1 MRKTIRYTVLTLA
14 MIALVVVGQVGVGC
28 SSVRKGK
35 PSVVVSIQ
43 PQHYLLEAIAGS
55 KVDVVCLLDD
65 ESNPETYEPGMNM
78 MMAIERSDAY
88 FTMGT
93 IGYELAILTKVRS
106 NNPNLPIINTS
117 KGVNFIDG
125 HDADEGDVDPHVWV
139 SVCNAKIIA
148 ANMYAQL
155 VELYPK
161 WKKYFTKRYNALQAQ
176 LGQMD
181 MEFAA
186 RLQSVPDSAF
196 LVWHPTL
203 SYFARDYDLRQVS
216 LDNGKEPTVGDL
228 RARIDMARKS
238 GAEVLFLQ
246 PQIDSRQACELL
258 KGLDV
263 KKVTINPMSKH
274 LDEELT
280 KIVDALAP
288 PVKQK

>member
-55 KVDVVCLLDD
+55 KVNVVCLLDD

-148 ANMYAQL
+148 ANMYAEL

-181 MEFAA
+181 MEFTA
-186 RLQSVPDSAF
+186 RLKSVPDSAF

-203 SYFARDYDLRQVS
+203 SYFARDYGLRQVS

-228 RARIDMARKS
+228 RVRIDMARKS

-246 PQIDSRQACELL
+246 PQIDSRQASELL